1 MLLGI
6 QLPATSQGTMLG
18 DGRELVAVEKEI
30 AGMIAAIKGG
40 LYAPEMNQEM
50 QALRARKD

>member
-6 QLPATSQGTMLG
+6 QLPATSQGTILG
-18 DGRELVAVEKEI
+18 DGRELAAVEKEI

-40 LYAPEMNQEM
+40 LYA
-50 QALRARKD
+50 RRR